1 MQHRALE
8 DIGRG
13 DDDDEVDDA
22 HQQTLGQ
29 HLHGIDQVDGRAE
42 LKAQEGENNG
52 VAAGKHLADIH
63 IHVAQHHAQ
72 DEGGDQRDD
81 LHDLRLTETGLAIEA
96 QEQQRRQQRH
106 GADQHDAETGLIG
119 LVAEGGDD
127 AHVQRRVGAGDGAH
141 EGQEGDAQKALIAEQ
156 GIEQG
161 AQSVGHAQPHQNQQH
176 APVQGVRH
184 IRQLQ

>member
-1 MQHRALE
+1 MIRE
-8 DIGRG
+8 MIC
-13 DDDDEVDDA
+13 
-22 HQQTLGQ
+22 
-29 HLHGIDQVDGRAE
+29 
-42 LKAQEGENNG
+42 
-52 VAAGKHLADIH
+52 
-63 IHVAQHHAQ
+63 
-72 DEGGDQRDD
+72 
-81 LHDLRLTETGLAIEA
+81 LRLTETGLAIEA
-96 QEQQRRQQRH
+96 QEQQRH